1 MSVSLFEISSQYQQ
15 AFVTLLDSEFD
26 DETITDTL
34 DGLEFEVIDK
44 GRNVAAFFL
53 NLDVEIE
60 AVKLAEKRISNR
72 RKMLENKQARLKE
85 YLAMN
90 MAKCGITEIKAN
102 DSSFTCKL
110 QIGREQAVV
119 IDDQAALPADYMR
132 EIPAT
137 FAPDKTAIGKA
148 IKEGFDVPGAHIE
161 KRDRLVIS

>member
-1 MSVSLFEISSQYQQ
+1 MNLFEIASQYQQ
-15 AFVTLLDSEFD
+15 AFVTLLDSDFD

-44 GRNVAAFFL
+44 GRNVAALFL

-72 RKMLENKQARLKE
+72 RKMLENKQSRLKE

-102 DSSFTCKL
+102 DSSFAAKL
-110 QIGREQAVV
+110 QIGRDSAVV
-119 IDDQAALPADYMR
+119 IDDQAALPSDYLR

-137 FAPDKTAIGKA
+137 FTPDKTAIGKA
-148 IKEGFDVPGAHIE
+148 IKDGFNVPGAHIE

>member
-1 MSVSLFEISSQYQQ
+1 MNLFEIASQYQQ
-15 AFVTLLDSEFD
+15 AFVTLLDSDFD

-34 DGLEFEVIDK
+34 DGLEYEVIDK

-72 RKMLENKQARLKE
+72 RKMLENKQSRLKD

-102 DSSFTCKL
+102 DSSFIARL
-110 QIGREQAVV
+110 QIGRDTAVV
-119 IDDQAALPADYMR
+119 IDDPAALPSDYLR

-161 KRDRLVIS
+161 KRDRLVIA

>member
-1 MSVSLFEISSQYQQ
+1 MNLFEIASQYQQ
-15 AFVTLLDSEFD
+15 AFVALLDSDFD

-34 DGLEFEVIDK
+34 DGLEYEVIDK

-53 NLDVEIE
+53 NLDAEIE

-72 RKMLENKQARLKE
+72 RKMLENKQSRLKD

-110 QIGREQAVV
+110 QIGRDSVVV
-119 IDDQAALPADYMR
+119 IDNQAALPADYLR

-148 IKEGFDVPGAHIE
+148 IKDGFNVPGAHIE